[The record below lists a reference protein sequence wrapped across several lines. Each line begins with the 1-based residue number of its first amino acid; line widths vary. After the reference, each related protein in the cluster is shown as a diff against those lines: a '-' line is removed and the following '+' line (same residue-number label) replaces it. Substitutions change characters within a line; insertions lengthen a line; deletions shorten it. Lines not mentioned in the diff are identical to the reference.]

1 MSVAVRMPAMPA
13 LFGQNR
19 KRVFFVIGN
28 LVNAVVDLLMFADKR
43 IGTADNIFQDI
54 IFTGDDQIL
63 QINGT
68 YKFLILIHNVNGG
81 NIVMFTSLSN
91 ECTHGFANGTNLS
104 EIQTKL
110 LVMQLPISSS
120 S

>member
-1 MSVAVRMPAMPA
+1 
-13 LFGQNR
+13 
-19 KRVFFVIGN
+19 
-28 LVNAVVDLLMFADKR
+28 MFADKR

-91 ECTHGFANGTNLS
+91 ECTHGFTDGQFVGNADEVVGHAAADFIFIIG
-104 EIQTKL
+104 E
-110 LVMQLPISSS
+110 
-120 S
+120 